1 MLRNYIVTALRFLAK
16 NQMFASVNTI
26 GLAVSISC
34 AMLIYLYVKNE
45 LTYDEFHRD
54 IDRLYI
60 LGEGSRQGG
69 SPEEAAYYQTVY
81 PALPAMMEEFPEIET
96 GTRTFDWDSHILVAN
111 DKKFMQQVVY
121 ADSTFFQT
129 LSFSLVKGNPETAL
143 TGKKHIVIS
152 EDLARRFFNTTDVL
166 GKTIAFENAKEYV
179 ISGVMAKIPSNSSL
193 RFEALLPLMEK
204 EDEQGF
210 PEMANWYNT
219 IAQVFVKVK
228 PGTDVRKLQAKFG
241 AFVKQHYDAAAKERV
256 LKLFPLADLRQ
267 SEASNETSIYGLMSI
282 GIFILII
289 AVINFINLSIATSLK
304 RLRETG
310 MRKVMGSSKRSIVL
324 QFFLEALIL
333 TTVAIIISLGLL
345 EILLP
350 VLNDVL
356 ALSLGLSS
364 GNIAEIAVLSLAL
377 ALLISMMAGG
387 YPALYLS
394 SYKTV
399 SAVKGI
405 VPSYQRRLTLRNA
418 LVVVQF
424 VVSVSLIIGVM
435 VASRQIRFMKSA
447 DLGFN
452 RDNVLVV
459 DLNSGFQEPKQAA
472 KGVAGIISEL
482 RQHAGVLSVCISQNV
497 PGRYWENYNGFIP
510 EGNSDPIGL
519 RQANVGDQYLQTY
532 DIRILEGRNFSPAIP
547 SDTLHRVMI
556 NRAAMK
562 ALGWKSAVGKT
573 LRSNG
578 SPEVYTVIGV
588 FDDFHYRSLQG
599 NIQPLIHFYGRK
611 VENASFLSIKLMPG
625 TAPEIISLLQE
636 EWKSLGS
643 WLGLNYFFIDE
654 EFDLQYKSV
663 ERTVW
668 LIGVF
673 TAVAIILSCSGIFA
687 LSAIVAQQ
695 RTKEIGIRKVLGAS
709 VANIVRLLSKDFL
722 RLVIIAMVL
731 AAPLAWYGMSAWLQD
746 FAYRISIE
754 WWVFAAAGTV
764 ALLIAFFTTGVQSV
778 KAALNNPVDSLHND

>member
-1 MLRNYIVTALRFLAK
+1 
-16 NQMFASVNTI
+16 
-26 GLAVSISC
+26 
-34 AMLIYLYVKNE
+34 
-45 LTYDEFHRD
+45 
-54 IDRLYI
+54 
-60 LGEGSRQGG
+60 
-69 SPEEAAYYQTVY
+69 
-81 PALPAMMEEFPEIET
+81 
-96 GTRTFDWDSHILVAN
+96 
-111 DKKFMQQVVY
+111 
-121 ADSTFFQT
+121 
-129 LSFSLVKGNPETAL
+129 
-143 TGKKHIVIS
+143 
-152 EDLARRFFNTTDVL
+152 
-166 GKTIAFENAKEYV
+166 
-179 ISGVMAKIPSNSSL
+179 
-193 RFEALLPLMEK
+193 
-204 EDEQGF
+204 
-210 PEMANWYNT
+210 
-219 IAQVFVKVK
+219 
-228 PGTDVRKLQAKFG
+228 
-241 AFVKQHYDAAAKERV
+241 
-256 LKLFPLADLRQ
+256 
-267 SEASNETSIYGLMSI
+267 
-282 GIFILII
+282 
-289 AVINFINLSIATSLK
+289 
-304 RLRETG
+304 
-310 MRKVMGSSKRSIVL
+310 
-324 QFFLEALIL
+324 
-333 TTVAIIISLGLL
+333 
-345 EILLP
+345 
-350 VLNDVL
+350 
-356 ALSLGLSS
+356 
-364 GNIAEIAVLSLAL
+364 
-377 ALLISMMAGG
+377 
-387 YPALYLS
+387 
-394 SYKTV
+394 
-399 SAVKGI
+399 
-405 VPSYQRRLTLRNA
+405 
-418 LVVVQF
+418 
-424 VVSVSLIIGVM
+424 
-435 VASRQIRFMKSA
+435 
-447 DLGFN
+447 
-452 RDNVLVV
+452 
-459 DLNSGFQEPKQAA
+459 
-472 KGVAGIISEL
+472 
-482 RQHAGVLSVCISQNV
+482 
-497 PGRYWENYNGFIP
+497 NYNGFIP